1 MVLTYLTSIVIYGCG
16 IDRKFWEKVF
26 PELTYKEAYSKDAD
40 IIEDESTMSSS
51 VMEYLCYGKRKC
63 CSKNR
68 KNEET
73 SKQEEEEST
82 QVQAAETEIKP
93 GNSRY

>member
-1 MVLTYLTSIVIYGCG
+1 MIDLEGGNMRKKLFTAMVLTYLTSIVIYGCG

-40 IIEDESTMSSS
+40 IIEDHVIFSHGIC
-51 VMEYLCYGKRKC
+51 CYGKRKC

-68 KNEET
+68 K
-73 SKQEEEEST
+73 K
-82 QVQAAETEIKP
+82 
-93 GNSRY
+93 